1 MNKEK
6 SNPLSIKMSEEE
18 KAIVKQ
24 AATDHGETVSRYARR
39 VLLESARSPIYTG
52 KDVMQTLLGISYDM
66 SCLTWENH
74 EEVITQINM
83 KGEHICR
90 LLSSK

>member
-1 MNKEK
+1 
-6 SNPLSIKMSEEE
+6 MSEEE

-24 AATDHGETVSRYARR
+24 AATDHGETMSRYARR

-52 KDVMQTLLGISYDM
+52 KDVMQALLGIGYDM
-66 SCLTWENH
+66 SRLTGKNQ
-74 EEVITQINM
+74 EEVITQINT
-83 KGEHICR
+83 KGEDICR

>member
-1 MNKEK
+1 MSREK
-6 SNPLSIKMSEEE
+6 NIPLSIKMSEEE

-24 AATDHGETVSRYARR
+24 AATDHGENVSGYARR

-52 KDVMQTLLGISYDM
+52 KDVIQTLLGVSHDM
-66 SCLTWENH
+66 RRLTWENH
-74 EEVITQINM
+74 EDVITQINT
-83 KGEHICR
+83 KGEYICR